1 MTLEKTGAEVG
12 AGLQQLSLSLLK
24 KLCNVPDTSHK
35 TKRLNLGSANRVL
48 WNRDMMTQ
56 KA

>member
-1 MTLEKTGAEVG
+1 MTLEKTGAKVG
-12 AGLQQLSLSLLK
+12 AGLQLSLSLLK
-24 KLCNVPDTSHK
+24 ELCHVPDTSHK

-56 KA
+56 EA